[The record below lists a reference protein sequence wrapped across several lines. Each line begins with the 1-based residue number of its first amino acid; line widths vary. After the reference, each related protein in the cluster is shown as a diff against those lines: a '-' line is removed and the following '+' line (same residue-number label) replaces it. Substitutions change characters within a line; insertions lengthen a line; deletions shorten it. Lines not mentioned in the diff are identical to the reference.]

1 MSSNSAFQGIFAPK
15 NQIAVPK
22 STYKLKFLRQKLHKH
37 PLFDVKNAHF
47 SKSAFIRLQITIFSN
62 SALDQSANILQ
73 YFCILNSMKERIQK
87 IYQDVLVYLKSLNW
101 IVLLGIAAFSIA
113 LAIINNIR
121 VDDAKSVDWI
131 GSQEILENPA
141 DIL

>member
-1 MSSNSAFQGIFAPK
+1 
-15 NQIAVPK
+15 
-22 STYKLKFLRQKLHKH
+22 
-37 PLFDVKNAHF
+37 
-47 SKSAFIRLQITIFSN
+47 
-62 SALDQSANILQ
+62 
-73 YFCILNSMKERIQK
+73 MKEKIQK
-87 IYQDVLVYLKSLNW
+87 IYQDSLVYLKSLNW

-131 GSQEILENPA
+131 GTQDVLEKPA

>member
-1 MSSNSAFQGIFAPK
+1 
-15 NQIAVPK
+15 
-22 STYKLKFLRQKLHKH
+22 
-37 PLFDVKNAHF
+37 
-47 SKSAFIRLQITIFSN
+47 
-62 SALDQSANILQ
+62 
-73 YFCILNSMKERIQK
+73 MKKKIQK
-87 IYQDVLVYLKSLNW
+87 IYQDALVYLKSLNW

-131 GSQEILENPA
+131 GTQDVLEKPA

>member
-1 MSSNSAFQGIFAPK
+1 
-15 NQIAVPK
+15 
-22 STYKLKFLRQKLHKH
+22 
-37 PLFDVKNAHF
+37 
-47 SKSAFIRLQITIFSN
+47 
-62 SALDQSANILQ
+62 
-73 YFCILNSMKERIQK
+73 MKERIQK
-87 IYQDVLVYLKSLNW
+87 IYQDALVYLKSLNW

-131 GSQEILENPA
+131 GSQEILEKPA

>member
-1 MSSNSAFQGIFAPK
+1 
-15 NQIAVPK
+15 
-22 STYKLKFLRQKLHKH
+22 
-37 PLFDVKNAHF
+37 
-47 SKSAFIRLQITIFSN
+47 
-62 SALDQSANILQ
+62 
-73 YFCILNSMKERIQK
+73 MKEKIQK
-87 IYQDVLVYLKSLNW
+87 IYRDVLVYLKSLNW

-131 GSQEILENPA
+131 GTQDVLEKPA

>member
-1 MSSNSAFQGIFAPK
+1 
-15 NQIAVPK
+15 
-22 STYKLKFLRQKLHKH
+22 
-37 PLFDVKNAHF
+37 
-47 SKSAFIRLQITIFSN
+47 
-62 SALDQSANILQ
+62 
-73 YFCILNSMKERIQK
+73 MKEKIQK
-87 IYQDVLVYLKSLNW
+87 IYQDAIVYLKSLNW

-131 GSQEILENPA
+131 GTQDVLEKPA